1 MPSDKR
7 PGLTKQVLIDT
18 ALRLLDEVGLE
29 GLTVRRL
36 SAELGVQSPALYW
49 HIRTK
54 QELLDGMADAIC
66 RAPGMGPPRDDESW
80 QDWLLRRARAYRA
93 TLLAR
98 RDGARVVAHARSL
111 SQETVAL
118 FDRELAAMV
127 ERGFTPALALHT
139 IGALTS
145 YVNGF
150 VLREQAPAPA
160 PAPALGPTAAPALG
174 SALEPTPG
182 PQPGPTPEPAAGPPP
197 KPAPEPAP
205 GPPAMPAPSPAREPA
220 PGPTPGPTPEPTLEP
235 AAVPPAE
242 PAPSPAPAPGP
253 TSSRAPGSLDAAPAT
268 LAAAVLE
275 GGQSIGETAFEHGL
289 RVFIAGTSAVLS
301 HEHNGPTTP
310 TRTAP

>member
-36 SAELGVQSPALYW
+36 AAELGVQSPALYW

-160 PAPALGPTAAPALG
+160 PEPAADPLPKPDPGPTQEPA
-174 SALEPTPG
+174 PG
-182 PQPGPTPEPAAGPPP
+182 PPAEPAPSPTPEPAAG
-197 KPAPEPAP
+197 
-205 GPPAMPAPSPAREPA
+205 
-220 PGPTPGPTPEPTLEP
+220 L
-235 AAVPPAE
+235 PAE
-242 PAPSPAPAPGP
+242 PAPSPAPGP
-253 TSSRAPGSLDAAPAT
+253 ASSHALGSPRVAPAT
-268 LAAAVLE
+268 LTAAVLE
-275 GGQSIGETAFEHGL
+275 GGESIGETAFEHGL
-289 RVFIAGTSAVLS
+289 RVFIAGTAAVLS
-301 HEHNGPTTP
+301 HGHDGPATP
-310 TRTAP
+310 SRTAP

>member
-7 PGLTKQVLIDT
+7 PGLTKQVLVDT

-36 SAELGVQSPALYW
+36 AAELGVRSPALYW

-66 RAPGMGPPRDDESW
+66 RAPGMGPPRDDEPW

-93 TLLAR
+93 TLLSR

-111 SQETVAL
+111 SHETVAL
-118 FDRELAAMV
+118 FERELAAMV

-139 IGALTS
+139 IAALTS

-150 VLREQAPAPA
+150 VLREQAAAPA
-160 PAPALGPTAAPALG
+160 PKSLDGAPAAPQSVDGAPA
-174 SALEPTPG
+174 
-182 PQPGPTPEPAAGPPP
+182 
-197 KPAPEPAP
+197 
-205 GPPAMPAPSPAREPA
+205 
-220 PGPTPGPTPEPTLEP
+220 
-235 AAVPPAE
+235 V
-242 PAPSPAPAPGP
+242 
-253 TSSRAPGSLDAAPAT
+253 

-275 GGQSIGETAFEHGL
+275 GGGTIGGEAFEHGL

-301 HEHNGPTTP
+301 HEQDGPA
-310 TRTAP
+310 TASAAR

>member
-36 SAELGVQSPALYW
+36 AAELGVQSPALYW

-139 IGALTS
+139 IGALT
-145 YVNGF
+145 
-150 VLREQAPAPA
+150 
-160 PAPALGPTAAPALG
+160 
-174 SALEPTPG
+174 
-182 PQPGPTPEPAAGPPP
+182 
-197 KPAPEPAP
+197 
-205 GPPAMPAPSPAREPA
+205 
-220 PGPTPGPTPEPTLEP
+220 
-235 AAVPPAE
+235 
-242 PAPSPAPAPGP
+242 
-253 TSSRAPGSLDAAPAT
+253 
-268 LAAAVLE
+268 
-275 GGQSIGETAFEHGL
+275 
-289 RVFIAGTSAVLS
+289 
-301 HEHNGPTTP
+301 
-310 TRTAP
+310 

>member
-1 MPSDKR
+1 MPDDKR
-7 PGLTKQVLIDT
+7 PGLTKQTLIDT

-36 SAELGVQSPALYW
+36 AAELGVRSPALYW

-111 SQETVAL
+111 SPETVAL
-118 FDRELAAMV
+118 FDQELTAMV

-139 IGALTS
+139 IASLTY

-150 VLREQAPAPA
+150 VLQEQAAAPTPGSREQAPAM
-160 PAPALGPTAAPALG
+160 L
-174 SALEPTPG
+174 
-182 PQPGPTPEPAAGPPP
+182 
-197 KPAPEPAP
+197 
-205 GPPAMPAPSPAREPA
+205 
-220 PGPTPGPTPEPTLEP
+220 
-235 AAVPPAE
+235 
-242 PAPSPAPAPGP
+242 
-253 TSSRAPGSLDAAPAT
+253 
-268 LAAAVLE
+268 LAALRE
-275 GGQSIGETAFEHGL
+275 GGGPVGEKAFEHGL
-289 RVFIAGTSAVLS
+289 RVLIDGTSAALS
-301 HEHNGPTTP
+301 PAPGTGRQGNRTP
-310 TRTAP
+310 GSTGGASPRPLTP